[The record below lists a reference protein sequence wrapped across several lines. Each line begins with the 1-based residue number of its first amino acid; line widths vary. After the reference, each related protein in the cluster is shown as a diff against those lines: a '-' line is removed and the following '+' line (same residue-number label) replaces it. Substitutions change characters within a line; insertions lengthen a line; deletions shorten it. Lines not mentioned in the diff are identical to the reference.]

1 VVNPVIETDLVPGG
15 LLDPLL
21 AALTPTLGQGSF
33 FQAPESIEGGGGV
46 AALLF
51 EQPLLIGAALV
62 VVAAL
67 AFITLNRQ
75 EKGRLG
81 LLVGGA
87 VLLLAAAAAAAGFLV
102 ETDRERI
109 RARTVE
115 LVSATGDVDAAR
127 VATLLDDEVDLLMGG
142 RRVPGVGREVILDAI
157 DRLEGRFA
165 MADARAVTTQASVDD
180 GARARTQVQVRA
192 TPEGGAPS
200 LSWWL
205 LNWTKDDAGAWRITR
220 IDCLLFNGQRPGPS
234 WVP

>member
-1 VVNPVIETDLVPGG
+1 MNPVIETDLVPGG
-15 LLDPLL
+15 
-21 AALTPTLGQGSF
+21 AALAPTLAQASF

-51 EQPLLIGAALV
+51 EQPVLIGGALA
-62 VVAAL
+62 VVAVV
-67 AFITLNRQ
+67 AFLTLNRQ
-75 EKGRLG
+75 EKARLG

-87 VLLLAAAAAAAGFLV
+87 VLALAAGAALAGFLV
-102 ETDRERI
+102 ETDRERV

-115 LVSATGDVDAAR
+115 LVDATGDVDAAR
-127 VATLLDDEVDLLMGG
+127 VSALLDDEVDLLMGG
-142 RRVPGVGREVILDAI
+142 RRVPGIGRQVILNAI
-157 DRLEGRFA
+157 GRLEGRFA
-165 MADARAVTTQASVDD
+165 LAEARAVTTQASVDD
-180 GARARTQVQVRA
+180 DRRARTQVQVRA

-205 LNWTKDDAGAWRITR
+205 LNWSKDADDAWRITR